1 MKIFFSKRNQEK
13 VKFIKKLAEFSM
25 APKFQK
31 SDDSL
36 YLGTDRAEV
45 IYNGFISLLE
55 LSGYSEKEARLIL
68 QDVEYE
74 PVLRVDERK
83 KKD

>member
-1 MKIFFSKRNQEK
+1 MKIFFTKRNPEK
-13 VKFIKKLAEFSM
+13 VEFIKKLAEFAM

-36 YLGTDRAEV
+36 YLDTDRAEV

-55 LSGYSEKEARLIL
+55 YQAI
-68 QDVEYE
+68 Q
-74 PVLRVDERK
+74 K
-83 KKD
+83 KKRV